1 LRKPPVAGKCPT
13 MGGFRLKERKRNM
26 FDQITL
32 PSGLRVVGERLT
44 HVHSC
49 TVGVWVKVGSINESA
64 AENGLSHFIEHMVF
78 KGTKTRTARQIS
90 EEMDMVG
97 GQLNA
102 FTSKE
107 CTCYYAKVMDN
118 NLPLAVDI
126 LSDLALRP
134 VFDQTELSK
143 ERGVVLEEIAMV
155 EDTPDD
161 LVHELLA
168 EAQFDGSLSRPILG
182 PKEQISAYSREDI
195 ISFWKKHY
203 HAENMVVSIAGN
215 YDWQQFLEWI
225 GQYFKDFPNPSA
237 GENEKKPQQ
246 FAFRKLSKVKDT
258 EQLHICMGFPGV
270 PAGCDKVYAISIFNN
285 ILGGGMS
292 SRLFQRIR
300 EELGMA
306 YSIYTYTS
314 GYNSIGSFNL
324 YVGTTPENGETVIRE
339 VQEQLRRWKDDPM
352 TEKEFLSAK
361 AQLRSGYVMGLES
374 SSGRMQSIGRSML
387 LRNELKSPE
396 EILEKI
402 DAVTPEMVLD
412 IAEKILCNEP
422 CAAVVG
428 KNADQILS
436 LIGGEAL
443 G

>member
-1 LRKPPVAGKCPT
+1 
-13 MGGFRLKERKRNM
+13 M

-32 PSGLRVVGERLT
+32 PSGLRIVGERLT

-49 TVGVWVKVGSINESA
+49 TVGVWVKVGSINETQD
-64 AENGLSHFIEHMVF
+64 ENGLSHFIEHMVF
-78 KGTKTRTARQIS
+78 KGTQSRSARQIS

-107 CTCYYAKVMDN
+107 CTCFYAKVMDE
-118 NLPLAVDI
+118 NLDLAVDI
-126 LSDLALRP
+126 LSDLTLRP
-134 VFDQTELSK
+134 VFDNTELNK

-182 PKEQISAYSREDI
+182 PRERIAAYTREDI
-195 ISFWKKHY
+195 VSFWKKY
-203 HAENMVVSIAGN
+203 YAPENMVVSIAGN
-215 YDWQQFLEWI
+215 YDWDTFLALI
-225 GQYFKDFPNPSA
+225 HRFFRDYPNQSNASA
-237 GENEKKPQQ
+237 ADQPQQ
-246 FAFRKLSKVKDT
+246 SLSRHLSRSKDT

-270 PAGCDKVYAISIFNN
+270 PAGSDEIYPISILNN

-314 GYNSIGSFNL
+314 GYTGIGTFNL
-324 YVGTTPENGETVIRE
+324 YVGTTPENGETVVKEIL
-339 VQEQLRRWKDDPM
+339 QLLRSWKDDPM

-374 SSGRMQSIGRSML
+374 SSGRMQSIGRSLL
-387 LRNELKSPE
+387 LRNEIKSPE

-402 DAVTPEMVLD
+402 DAVTPEMVLELAD
-412 IAEKILCNEP
+412 KILSAKP

-428 KNADQILS
+428 KNATKILS
-436 LIGGEAL
+436 LLEDEVNG
-443 G
+443 